1 MEKTFGGLHLI
12 YLGLDV
18 GVMILSNI
26 ILKKKKVNEKTIN
39 LIIKIEGIIW
49 FLAILLNRIF
59 VTYNDVVAE
68 ARDGYTWLNLFPN
81 TFCGL
86 CSLVLS
92 LTVIFGK
99 KDNFIFHSLGYLG
112 LVGGLV
118 TMIYPDFLD
127 SQAFVDPR
135 SITGLLHHTFMTGV
149 MIKVLIFGGMKP
161 SINKWSYFILGLCVV
176 TSIGVI
182 ELDVF
187 GFKKA
192 MQINQPLIS
201 SLPVLTS
208 WYIVYLVMIIAH
220 FIFLVLYEKFKNGRT
235 LKEIF
240 VKLK

>member
-1 MEKTFGGLHLI
+1 
-12 YLGLDV
+12 
-18 GVMILSNI
+18 
-26 ILKKKKVNEKTIN
+26 
-39 LIIKIEGIIW
+39 
-49 FLAILLNRIF
+49 
-59 VTYNDVVAE
+59 
-68 ARDGYTWLNLFPN
+68 
-81 TFCGL
+81 
-86 CSLVLS
+86 
-92 LTVIFGK
+92 
-99 KDNFIFHSLGYLG
+99 
-112 LVGGLV
+112 
-118 TMIYPDFLD
+118 
-127 SQAFVDPR
+127 
-135 SITGLLHHTFMTGV
+135 

-161 SINKWSYFILGLCVV
+161 RISKWSYFILGLCVV

-182 ELDVF
+182 ELDAF